1 MKTTVLVIHGGNTYN
16 TYEEYIN
23 NLSSKTVD
31 LDRLRYG
38 VGWKD
43 TITGDLGDD
52 YDVFLPSMPNSSNA
66 QYNEWKIWFEKV
78 MAAMPQKLILV
89 GHSMGGIFLA
99 KYLSENTINNEILAL
114 FLVAAPYT
122 STPEENL
129 ASFELGNN
137 VSSLNNASENIVLYH
152 SQDDEVVPIADLYEY
167 QQQLPNAEAVTFNDR
182 GHFLQEHFPE
192 LVEKIKHLS

>member
-66 QYNEWKIWFEKV
+66 QYNEWKIW
-78 MAAMPQKLILV
+78 L
-89 GHSMGGIFLA
+89 
-99 KYLSENTINNEILAL
+99 
-114 FLVAAPYT
+114 
-122 STPEENL
+122 
-129 ASFELGNN
+129 
-137 VSSLNNASENIVLYH
+137 
-152 SQDDEVVPIADLYEY
+152 
-167 QQQLPNAEAVTFNDR
+167 
-182 GHFLQEHFPE
+182 
-192 LVEKIKHLS
+192 

>member
-78 MAAMPQKLILV
+78 MTAMPQKLILV

-167 QQQLPNAEAVTFNDR
+167 LKQLPNAESVTFNDR

>member
-152 SQDDEVVPIADLYEY
+152 SQDDEVVPIAGLNEY
-167 QQQLPNAEAVTFNDR
+167 QKQLPNAEAVTFNDR

>member
-16 TYEEYIN
+16 TYEEYISS
-23 NLSSKTVD
+23 LSSKTVD

-38 VGWKD
+38 LGWKD
-43 TITGDLGDD
+43 TITSDLGDN

-78 MAAMPQKLILV
+78 LAAMPQKLILV

-137 VSSLNNASENIVLYH
+137 FSSLNNASENIVLYH

-167 QQQLPNAEAVTFNDR
+167 LKQLPNAEAVTFNDR

>member
-1 MKTTVLVIHGGNTYN
+1 MKTTVLAIHGGNTFN

-23 NLSSKTVD
+23 NLNSKTVD

-43 TITGDLGDD
+43 TITSDLGDN
-52 YDVFLPSMPNSSNA
+52 YDVFLPSMPNSNNA

-99 KYLSENTINNEILAL
+99 KYLSENTINNEITAL
-114 FLVAAPYT
+114 LLVAAPYT

-137 VSSLNNASENIVLYH
+137 FSSLNSASENIVLYH